1 VSLFEVHGDLV
12 EARSRLRGLVD
23 AVLAKLAAGQR
34 PSEVEREQVDLKEE
48 PGRRGPGGSVLP
60 GERRNPAAV
69 ELLAREV
76 PCMANTPGGGAL
88 VLGVEDRSGRV
99 LGTEVETEWLRH
111 RTFERVEVAPA
122 IEERHLDGRRVL
134 VVYVAEAREPVED
147 PDRRLRWRV
156 GDHCVPIDRSEWWL
170 RRQERAGLDVMAA
183 ATERTVH
190 DVAEGAVVVARRYLT
205 ASDQVV
211 DYDLRDAPTHELLRR
226 LGVLRPDGALT
237 QAGVLVFCPA
247 PRTLVSLTRLDVM
260 GGEVLNAPVDF
271 AGLALLEQLA
281 AVEDR
286 LDAFNAARTVRRG
299 LAETPVRGLPPR
311 AVREA
316 ILNGLVHRDWMQP
329 DPVTATW
336 IEHDSALEVVSPGGF
351 VGGVT
356 PDNLLTQRYA
366 RYPALSD
373 LFRALRLVEKQG
385 IGVDRMYREMI
396 ALGHRPPTIIEQPG
410 PRVRT
415 RLVGGD
421 PVVPVMA
428 LVSAISPE
436 YRRRDVRVAIIVYR
450 LLHEPFVTVDGAAQA
465 LQSPTTDAAEALELA
480 AAATVHGQPLLT
492 SYKDVWLLSR
502 AALAEVE
509 RAGGTPSTL
518 HRRGL
523 LTYRR
528 PEPSVAVEVV
538 RRWLTSHE
546 RITSGDYAML
556 TGLTQPG
563 ALKALDRMT
572 RDGFLERGDPHGRN
586 AHYIPRSADH

>member
-1 VSLFEVHGDLV
+1 
-12 EARSRLRGLVD
+12 
-23 AVLAKLAAGQR
+23 
-34 PSEVEREQVDLKEE
+34 
-48 PGRRGPGGSVLP
+48 
-60 GERRNPAAV
+60 
-69 ELLAREV
+69 
-76 PCMANTPGGGAL
+76 
-88 VLGVEDRSGRV
+88 
-99 LGTEVETEWLRH
+99 
-111 RTFERVEVAPA
+111 
-122 IEERHLDGRRVL
+122 VL

-183 ATERTVH
+183 ATERTTD
-190 DVAEGAVVVARRYLT
+190 DVADGAVLVARRYLV
-205 ASDQVV
+205 ASDQTA
-211 DYDLRDAPTHELLRR
+211 DYEVRDVPTHELLRR

-247 PRTLVSLTRLDVM
+247 PRTLVSLTRLDVT

-271 AGLALLEQLA
+271 AGLALIEQLA

-329 DPVTATW
+329 DPITVTW

-351 VGGVT
+351 VGGVN

-373 LFRALRLVEKQG
+373 LFRALRLVDKQG

-396 ALGHRPPTIIEQPG
+396 ALGHRPPTITEQPG

-428 LVSAISPE
+428 LVSAITPE

-450 LLHEPFVTVDGAAQA
+450 LLHEPFLTVDGAAEA
-465 LQSPTTDAAEALELA
+465 LQSSIVDAAEALEMA
-480 AAATVHGQPLLT
+480 ATATVHGQPLLT
-492 SYKDVWLLSR
+492 AYKDVWLLSR
-502 AALAEVE
+502 SALGEVE
-509 RAGGTPSTL
+509 RAGATASTP

-528 PEPSVAVEVV
+528 PEPSVAVDVV
-538 RRWLTSHE
+538 RSWLASHG
-546 RITSGDYAML
+546 RITSGDYAAL

-563 ALKALDRMT
+563 ALKALDRMA
-572 RDGFLERGDPHGRN
+572 RDGLLARGDPHGRN
-586 AHYIPRSADH
+586 AHYVLRPDGR

>member
-1 VSLFEVHGDLV
+1 MSLFEVHGDLV
-12 EARSRLRGLVD
+12 EARARLRGLVD
-23 AVLAKLAAGQR
+23 AVLAKLATGGR

-48 PGRRGPGGSVLP
+48 PGRRGPGGAVLP
-60 GERRNPAAV
+60 GERRNPAVV

-88 VLGVEDRSGRV
+88 VLGVEDRSGLI
-99 LGTEVETEWLRH
+99 LGTEIETEWLRH

-122 IEERHLDGRRVL
+122 IEERHVDGRRVL

-183 ATERTVH
+183 ATERTTD
-190 DVAEGAVVVARRYLT
+190 DVADGAVLVARRYLV
-205 ASDQVV
+205 ASDQNA
-211 DYDLRDAPTHELLRR
+211 DYDVPTHELLRR

-247 PRTLVSLTRLDVM
+247 PRTLVWLTRLDVT

-271 AGLALLEQLA
+271 AGLALIEQLA

-316 ILNGLVHRDWMQP
+316 VLIGLVHRDWMRP
-329 DPVTATW
+329 DPITVTW

-351 VGGVT
+351 VGGVN

-373 LFRALRLVEKQG
+373 LFRALRLVDKQG

-396 ALGHRPPTIIEQPG
+396 ALGHRPPTITEQPG

-428 LVSAISPE
+428 LVSAIAPE

-450 LLHEPFVTVDGAAQA
+450 LLHEPFLTVEGAAEA
-465 LQSPTTDAAEALELA
+465 LQSSTVDAAEALELA
-480 AAATVHGQPLLT
+480 ATATVHGQPLLT
-492 SYKDVWLLSR
+492 VYKDVWLLSR
-502 AALAEVE
+502 SALGEVE
-509 RAGGTPSTL
+509 RAGAVASTL

-528 PEPSVAVEVV
+528 PEPSVAVDVV
-538 RRWLTSHE
+538 RRWLASHG
-546 RITSGDYAML
+546 RITSGDYAAL

-563 ALKALDRMT
+563 ALKALDRMA
-572 RDGFLERGDPHGRN
+572 RDGLLARGDPHGRN
-586 AHYIPRSADH
+586 AHYVLRPDGR